1 MPWFAWIA
9 IVAILVWGGITVF
22 SMVSGKA
29 IPWSDQ
35 ADPQEIEDLKK
46 RLKALEAG
54 QAKPELE
61 RRIDRLEA
69 RVEKRELRDSSH
81 DDWERKARELGLGE
95 GSVNGPDAGASG
107 PAGPRA

>member
-9 IVAILVWGGITVF
+9 IVAILVWGGI
-22 SMVSGKA
+22 SIYGMASGKPL
-29 IPWSDQ
+29 PWSEGG
-35 ADPQEIEDLKK
+35 DPKDIEALKK
-46 RLKALEAG
+46 RLEALESG

-69 RVEKRELRDSSH
+69 RVEKRELRDSAH
-81 DDWERKARELGLGE
+81 DDWERHARELGLGD
-95 GSVNGPDAGASG
+95 GSGNGSGGGASG